1 MQSFHTLERCH
12 VTDSLHSAGKDHFSD
27 EDNVF
32 ELPSSSRDS
41 SADIGCQSEP
51 DEIDFLKE
59 QDFHPKVLITGAK
72 GQLGLD
78 LVDLL
83 QSDFNIMPTDIEEMD
98 ITNAD
103 DVLSNFTLFQPDI
116 VIHAAAF
123 TNVDS
128 CETNQEDAF
137 KVNAIGTQNL
147 AIACQDFDTIMLYIS
162 TDYVFDGCS
171 DKPYREYNQTRPLN
185 VYGESKLMGEQIVR
199 HLISKHFIIRTSWL
213 FGAQG
218 NNFVKT
224 MLRLSAEKK
233 EIGVVDDQWGRPT
246 YAKDLAQAVVQLI
259 NTPFY
264 GTYHISN
271 PEPTTWCRFAKTIF
285 EIANRETKVNALTTE
300 EYPTPAKRP
309 AYSVLDSFYWQLRG
323 FPPLRPWE
331 EALAEF
337 MSHPAVIRDFPFLDR
352 GPKEP

>member
-1 MQSFHTLERCH
+1 MTHSHN
-12 VTDSLHSAGKDHFSD
+12 SAGKKHLGDD
-27 EDNVF
+27 EDVL
-32 ELPSSSRDS
+32 EHPSSSRDS
-41 SADIGCQSEP
+41 SADIGYKSEP
-51 DEIDFLKE
+51 DEIDFIKE
-59 QDFHPKVLITGAK
+59 QDFRPKVLITGAK
-72 GQLGLD
+72 GQLGVE

-83 QSDFNIMPTDIEEMD
+83 QNDFDIMPTDIEEMD
-98 ITNAD
+98 ITNPD
-103 DVLSNFTLFQPDI
+103 EVHSNFNLFEPDI
-116 VIHAAAF
+116 VIHTAAL

-128 CETNQEDAF
+128 CESNQDETF

-147 AIACQDFDTIMLYIS
+147 AVACQEFDTRMLYIS
-162 TDYVFDGCS
+162 TDYVFDGS
-171 DKPYREYNQTRPLN
+171 SNKPYREYNKTGPLN
-185 VYGESKLMGEQIVR
+185 VYGESKLMGEQMVR
-199 HLISKHFIIRTSWL
+199 HLVCKHFVIRTSWL
-213 FGAQG
+213 FGARG

-224 MLRLSAEKK
+224 MLRLSADKK

-246 YAKDLAQAVVQLI
+246 YAKDLAQAVVRLI

-271 PEPTTWCRFAKTIF
+271 PEPTTWCRFTRKIF

-323 FPPLRPWE
+323 FPQLRPWKD
-331 EALAEF
+331 ALQEF
-337 MSHPAVIRDFPFLDR
+337 MSHPAVIKEFPFLDR